1 MPKLLKTTIA
11 ILGAALIAVP
21 AFAGETQP
29 AEVNVDLDN
38 FFVGGDLVAA
48 RTDADDEVF
57 LGCGTR
63 NIDDGAGGLFSWAF
77 CQARDAEGDQVTCFA
92 FDSPL
97 VDTIKAI
104 NDTSYVTFS
113 WTDDGA
119 GNLECTRMGF
129 STQSFYL
136 GKEIKGNKEG
146 KKN

>member
-1 MPKLLKTTIA
+1 MPKFMKTTIA
-11 ILGAALIAVP
+11 ILGAALMAAP

-29 AEVNVDLDN
+29 AEVTVDLDN
-38 FFVGGDLVAA
+38 FFAAGDMVTA
-48 RTDADDEVF
+48 RTDANDEVF
-57 LGCGTR
+57 IGCGTR
-63 NIDDGAGGLFSWAF
+63 NTSDGAGGLFSWAF
-77 CQARDAEGDQVTCFA
+77 CQAVDAEGDRVTCFA

-104 NDTSYVTFS
+104 NDTSFITFS

-136 GKEIKGNKEG
+136 GKEVKGNKEG